1 MNKDWISA
9 TQVIVKDGV
18 NSGFTPDQIG
28 VSQMAWAENVT
39 IRNGK
44 QKTRTYKLVQRAV
57 LPKGLVQ
64 GGGYFSRDNGQFIVS
79 IWGQIWRILVNANN
93 VEVDQIPLEFRNSA
107 LRTQA
112 WMCETAGS
120 FLIQDGESACI
131 IYDGSTAR
139 RADPFANE
147 VPLGR
152 QMAYGNGRLVVAVNG
167 SWVVAGN
174 ITSQVFGSELIFTET
189 EYLSGG
195 GAFLFNQPITALAFL
210 PVNNTFS
217 GYGSLLVMGERFV
230 NSLAMQITARDE
242 WAAYQGFE
250 QVVLPNIG
258 SCAQDVVIGVNQDL
272 YFRDPF
278 GEIWSV
284 RSASS
289 DQGSP
294 GNAPLSREIARIVDF
309 ETDTSLPLSSG
320 IYFDGRMLFLAS
332 PFNNRFG
339 GASFKSIISL
349 DAAPLATMRGKA
361 QPAYDGVATGLNF
374 QRLLTGQIAGQS
386 RAFVIST
393 DDNGGNTLW
402 EIVKSAEDDAYLSS
416 ELELTPNPVTS
427 YTESRLEDFGNPGKL
442 KQIVRCDIWPT
453 DIKGEVTITVYW
465 RADSRTQWQYWDEFT
480 VCANMDNADG
490 EWKDLASQERSR
502 VKTLTAPQTNDDI
515 DNLQTDVGFEF
526 QVRIVKRGDCL
537 INRVKLWAK
546 GDLDELAYADRPLE
560 ADCKQNVIV
569 NNTVNY
575 SIPVQE
581 IGTPYVN
588 QDGVP
593 YVDSFGVPYYQP
605 I

>member
-1 MNKDWISA
+1 MNKNWAPA
-9 TQVIVKDGV
+9 TQVIVKE
-18 NSGFTPDQIG
+18 
-28 VSQMAWAENVT
+28 MAWAENVT

-44 QKTRTYKLVQRAV
+44 PRTREYKLVQRAL

-64 GGGYFSRDNGQFIVS
+64 GSGYFSRDSGQFIVS
-79 IWGQIWRILVNANN
+79 IWGQMHRILINANN
-93 VEVDQIPLEFRNSA
+93 VEVDEIPLEFRNSS

-152 QMAYGNGRLVVAVNG
+152 QMAYGNGRLCVAVNG
-167 SWVVAGN
+167 SWVVVGD
-174 ITSQVFGSELIFTET
+174 ITTPVFGSELLFTET
-189 EYLSGG
+189 EYLNGG
-195 GAFLFNQPITALAFL
+195 GAFLFSRPITALAFL

-217 GYGSLLVMGERFV
+217 GYGSLLVFGEKFV
-230 NSLAMQITARDE
+230 NSLAMQVTARDR
-242 WAAYQGFE
+242 WAEIDGFE

-278 GEIWSV
+278 GEVWSV

-294 GNAPLSREIARIVDF
+294 GNAPLSREIARVVDY
-309 ETDTSLPLSSG
+309 ETDTSIPLSSA
-320 IYFDGRMLFLAS
+320 IYFDGRMMFLAN

-339 GASFKSIISL
+339 SASFKSIISL
-349 DAAPLATMRGKA
+349 DAAPLASMRGKA

-374 QRLLTGQIAGQS
+374 QRLMVGQIAGQS

-402 EIVKSAEDDAYLSS
+402 EIVKSAEDDAYFDEDLVLTSS
-416 ELELTPNPVTS
+416 PVTG

-453 DIKGEVTITVYW
+453 DIRGEVTITVYW
-465 RADSRTQWQYWDEFT
+465 RADSRTQWQLWDTFT
-480 VCANMDNADG
+480 VCADMDNADN
-490 EWKDLASQERSR
+490 EWKDLAAQERSR
-502 VKTLTAPQTNDDI
+502 VKTLTAPQTNDAI

-526 QVRIVKRGDCL
+526 QVRIVKTGDCL
-537 INRVKLWAK
+537 INRVKLWART
-546 GDLDELAYADRPLE
+546 DLDEPAYADRPLD
-560 ADCKQNVIV
+560 ADCQQNVVV
-569 NNTVNY
+569 NNNVSY